1 MKEEVS
7 KIILPTSHI
16 LILLMSML
24 KRIGLFSHLLLRLHL
39 LMMFHL
45 FKVPF
50 ASIVF
55 ASNLAYPLLT
65 MELLHDSWHDA
76 MHDEINALNE
86 NYTEAL
92 TDLPACKRVV
102 GCKWP

>member
-1 MKEEVS
+1 
-7 KIILPTSHI
+7 
-16 LILLMSML
+16 
-24 KRIGLFSHLLLRLHL
+24 
-39 LMMFHL
+39 
-45 FKVPF
+45 
-50 ASIVF
+50 
-55 ASNLAYPLLT
+55 

>member
-1 MKEEVS
+1 
-7 KIILPTSHI
+7 
-16 LILLMSML
+16 MSML
-24 KRIGLFSHLLLRLHL
+24 EGIGLFFHLQLRLHL

-50 ASIVF
+50 TSIVF

-65 MELLHDSWHDA
+65 MELLHDGWRDA

-86 NYTEAL
+86 NYTETL
-92 TDLPACKRVV
+92 TDLPACKKVV
-102 GCKWP
+102 GRKWP